1 MARNLTNTNSTTNI
15 YLNRDAIEAD
25 LPVEAIQPSTSDPI
39 TISLKG
45 LPTSFTGY
53 ADKVIKVKT
62 DESGLEYG
70 DDNDTTLW
78 TEVGSNIYPKNVGQ
92 VLINTTANTNSRNLL
107 VNGSADIVSNLHFGN
122 NNDIYIKA
130 QAQNIRNYTGYTSG
144 SFGSE
149 HLYYVKQSTGIHTQ
163 IASIRTGAISNLGID
178 SINSGNSLLRLYT
191 GGGQTV
197 EIINNNG
204 GGEGGNPYLSIECQ
218 NDNQGVG
225 TSDYYIIWKLEGS
238 EKMRLTTAG
247 LSNVTWRGNT
257 IDEIYGGTG
266 NTAYSTGEILYAS
279 ASNTLSKLSI
289 GSTDQVLTVIGGVP
303 TWQNSPVPDLTTST
317 NFGTAVQTGT
327 IKMGNSSGNSYTANI
342 ELFVSARL
350 SIFNTGNVEVA
361 RFTPASNTC
370 DLSLFGGVLSNAT
383 IGANTQYL
391 GTAITYNYGGTG
403 LSSLTANKILQVN
416 SSANGYNLVDLP
428 SSTTQYWSSSS
439 GVLSPLT
446 STNAIRTEAS
456 LGFRI
461 GGVSDYTALDYNQTT
476 NVFALYNT
484 VSNIDFFDYDG
495 DNGYINWGNQ
505 ASARMNFNNYILHGS
520 GTAYPAGVGMP
531 FGTIDGI
538 YASAAYMK
546 LITTDDLVVNEF
558 NGSPGTGSSNIRCNS
573 SSEIYFTSD
582 KLLCGTITTASSR
595 FRANYSLSRCF
606 FTNPSGTNNSV
617 SFSGSFLAYHDN
629 GTELA
634 FNNPNSSYS
643 TSTSSNMNF
652 NFNGSNRIQMTG
664 SETRALQFRQND
676 GSTVYLRMG
685 RISTFPS
692 GLGGWSSQAV
702 PIGNCAGWYG
712 SNTND
717 TEAFWMCQNGQTTAC
732 SSTADLQAFRWYNE
746 DSITTGWYIS
756 SGGSIS
762 SFSDI
767 RLKTEIKDYKNSSFE
782 KYSKIRTVVYKEK
795 IPDNINPKR
804 LTKKSCIDHYNEKQI
819 GVIAQ
824 EIYELYP
831 EIKNDCEIREY
842 DEWKYRKDNWNN
854 GVYEKEHAEWVKEKE
869 EYECST
875 KEKDGKYC
883 EYKTKEPPQEFNED
897 EPYLHLDYNRINII
911 TIGVVQDLIEENETL
926 KTELETIKNEL
937 TLIKELLTKNNI
949 V

>member
-1 MARNLTNTNSTTNI
+1 MPHNVTGRSGTNVYVNTNLST
-15 YLNRDAIEAD
+15 
-25 LPVEAIQPSTSDPI
+25 LPPLVESQSSFNNPI

-45 LPTSFTGY
+45 LNGY
-53 ADKVIKVKT
+53 GSSNQIMKMNSLGTQLEWADA
-62 DESGLEYG
+62 EGS
-70 DDNDTTLW
+70 NW
-78 TEVGSNIYPKNVGQ
+78 TVSGSNIYPTSVGQ
-92 VLINTTANTNSRNLL
+92 VLINTTSNTNSRNLL
-107 VNGSADIVSNLHFGN
+107 VNGTADINGNLHFGN

-130 QAQNIRNYTGYTSG
+130 QAQNMRNYTGYTSG

-149 HLYYVKQSTGIHTQ
+149 HLFYVKQSTGIDTQ
-163 IASIRTGAISNLGID
+163 IASIRTGAISNLGI
-178 SINSGNSLLRLYT
+178 SNINSGNSLLRLYT

-197 EIINNNG
+197 EIINNDG
-204 GGEGGNPYLSIECQ
+204 GGEGGSPYLSIECQ

-266 NTAYSTGEILYAS
+266 NTAYSTGQILYAS

-289 GSTDQVLTVIGGVP
+289 GSTNQVLTVIGGIP
-303 TWQNSPVPDLTTST
+303 SWEDSTVPDLTTST

-342 ELFVSARL
+342 ELFVSTKL

-428 SSTTQYWSSSS
+428 TSSTQYWSSSS

-446 STNAIRTEAS
+446 STDAIRTEAS

-461 GGVSDYTALDYNQTT
+461 GGASDYTALDYNQTT

-495 DNGYINWGNQ
+495 DNGYINWGTQ

-573 SSEIYFTSD
+573 SSEIYFTGN
-582 KLLCGTITTASSR
+582 KLRINTITADNDNSNIITSNTSYGWQFQGTSGRQISITGATSYYPFIGSSSSYPYVNHINNIGDAYR
-595 FRANYSLSRCF
+595 I
-606 FTNPSGTNNSV
+606 SGTAASNLKHEFFGRV
-617 SFSGSFLAYHDN
+617 GIQI
-629 GTELA
+629 
-634 FNNPNSSYS
+634 SS
-643 TSTSSNMNF
+643 
-652 NFNGSNRIQMTG
+652 
-664 SETRALQFRQND
+664 
-676 GSTVYLRMG
+676 
-685 RISTFPS
+685 P
-692 GLGGWSSQAV
+692 AV
-702 PIGNCAGWYG
+702 PLHVA
-712 SNTND
+712 S
-717 TEAFWMCQNGQTTAC
+717 Q
-732 SSTADLQAFRWYNE
+732 
-746 DSITTGWYIS
+746 S
-756 SGGSIS
+756 SGGGTFTSGFYARSVAAGGGFASNNGYQYWNTDPISIVCEGGGY
-762 SFSDI
+762 FKTGYIVASDRRI
-767 RLKTEIKDYKNSSFE
+767 KTNIED
-782 KYSKIRTVVYKEK
+782 V
-795 IPDNINPKR
+795 PDNLALEYVRNIPCR
-804 LTKKSCIDHYNEKQI
+804 YYEYIDKTRGYDKTI
-819 GVIAQ
+819 GFIAQ
-824 EIYELYP
+824 EVKKIFPLAVSIGE
-831 EIKNDCEIREY
+831 EIVPDVYKNITCI
-842 DEWKYRKDNWNN
+842 WT
-854 GVYEKEHAEWVKEKE
+854 EKEDKFILSSPDLTNVSGIEYLFYGLCECQEDEERIHAI
-869 EYECST
+869 
-875 KEKDGKYC
+875 G
-883 EYKTKEPPQEFNED
+883 NED
-897 EPYLHLDYNRINII
+897 NTFTFDKKFDKVFCYGSEVKDFHRLSHEKLFTLNFSATQEIDKIQQQHII
-911 TIGVVQDLIEENETL
+911 EIETL
-926 KTELETIKNEL
+926 KSENETIKNEL
-937 TLIKELLTKNNI
+937 TLIKELLTKHNI
-949 V
+949 ID